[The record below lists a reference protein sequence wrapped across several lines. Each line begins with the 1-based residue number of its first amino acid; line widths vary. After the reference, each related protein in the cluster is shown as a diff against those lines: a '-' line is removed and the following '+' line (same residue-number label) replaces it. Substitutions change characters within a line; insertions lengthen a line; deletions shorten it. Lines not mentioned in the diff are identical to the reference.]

1 MNRGERLTRALS
13 SALIHSRK
21 VVGGLNGGLTRAECH
36 SVASAVVEDLK
47 RYGDPWRLHRAVFT
61 KAADFPFW
69 LRVIVIVALG
79 FFVINLLFFLVPSAR
94 FIAWA
99 SPMLSGKEILSGAG
113 TLVASFA
120 GAWFAFRFARY
131 QRERDKM
138 DTDVAAGNRAL
149 FILTNMF
156 NALRQHQ
163 KEVVDPYRNRHDAWL
178 NLHVAPLPI
187 RKDISFDLKEL
198 SFVMEADAQTF
209 AELLLEEERFRLAF
223 YLVEEH
229 KTLVFSEVWPRLEA
243 AGLKIRDNRTQHEIE
258 TALGAGTVQKLRVMT
273 AAIIKNFDENVK
285 SCLDV
290 FQKLRATLKAIYP
303 ERKFI
308 DHKPL

>member
-178 NLHVAPLPI
+178 NLHVWPAPGSE
-187 RKDISFDLKEL
+187 DTEL
-198 SFVMEADAQTF
+198 GVSMEPEVDHGE
-209 AELLLEEERFRLAF
+209 AEV
-223 YLVEEH
+223 Y
-229 KTLVFSEVWPRLEA
+229 
-243 AGLKIRDNRTQHEIE
+243 AG
-258 TALGAGTVQKLRVMT
+258 VQ
-273 AAIIKNFDENVK
+273 A
-285 SCLDV
+285 
-290 FQKLRATLKAIYP
+290 
-303 ERKFI
+303 
-308 DHKPL
+308 